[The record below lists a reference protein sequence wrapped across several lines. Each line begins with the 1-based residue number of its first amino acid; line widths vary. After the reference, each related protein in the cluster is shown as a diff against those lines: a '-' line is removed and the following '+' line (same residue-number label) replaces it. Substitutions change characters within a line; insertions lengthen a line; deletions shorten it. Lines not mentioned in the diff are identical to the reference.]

1 MPHNLHSYHKFKA
14 RSLILRT
21 IARSFHRTS
30 CFCFTGK
37 ESKKLEDENN
47 NYTEKKNNKPE
58 NQTASGE
65 SKDLFHQILQT
76 LR

>member
-1 MPHNLHSYHKFKA
+1 MG
-14 RSLILRT
+14 
-21 IARSFHRTS
+21 

-37 ESKKLEDENN
+37 AIKKLEDENN
-47 NYTEKKNNKPE
+47 NDSEKKNNKPE